1 MAGVLLRTSPEEA
14 IKQLNSINEKTNKE
28 DKQKIEKI
36 IEIYQMKL
44 DFDNEIKYLENIKEI
59 PSG

>member
-1 MAGVLLRTSPEEA
+1 MSGVFFLNTPDEA
-14 IKQLNSINEKTNKE
+14 ISKLKNIQTNNPN

>member
-1 MAGVLLRTSPEEA
+1 MSGVLVLNTPDEA
-14 IKQLNSINEKTNKE
+14 ISKLKNIQTNNPN

>member
-1 MAGVLLRTSPEEA
+1 MSGVLFLNAPDEA
-14 IKQLNSINEKTNKE
+14 ISKLKNIQTNNPN
-28 DKQKIEKI
+28 DKQKIEEI

>member
-1 MAGVLLRTSPEEA
+1 MSGVLFLNTPDEA
-14 IKQLNSINEKTNKE
+14 ISKLKNIQTNNPN